1 MDAAAELA
9 AANARIE
16 RNMQRGLN
24 SRTAAQRKA
33 RDERAA
39 RRTRKREGIPDE
51 PGTPAEEVPVE
62 DVRRAMGGRHR
73 RRHRRSRKTRRRH
86 R

>member
-39 RRTRKREGIPDE
+39 RRTRKREAEE
-51 PGTPAEEVPVE
+51 PGTPADEVRVE
-62 DVRRAMGGRHR
+62 DVRRATGGRHR